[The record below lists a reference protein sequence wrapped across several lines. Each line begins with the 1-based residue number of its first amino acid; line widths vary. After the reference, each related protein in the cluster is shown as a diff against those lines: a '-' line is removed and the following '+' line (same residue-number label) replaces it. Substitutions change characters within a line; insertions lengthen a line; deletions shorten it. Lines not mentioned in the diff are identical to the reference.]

1 MIPVVV
7 GSSPIIHPMDNGY
20 WILLIFLFLG
30 AFIAASAIITGK
42 VLGFASKDGKSKFE
56 AYECGMETFG
66 NARVQFKIGYVIFA
80 LMFLVFDVEALFLF
94 PIAVHWQSIVNGTL
108 GIPVWFVFIDLGFF
122 FAVLVAGLAYAW
134 KKGWLKWE

>member
-1 MIPVVV
+1 
-7 GSSPIIHPMDNGY
+7 MDNGY
-20 WILLIFLFLG
+20 WILIIFLFLG
-30 AFIAASAIITGK
+30 AFIAAAAIITGK

-94 PIAVHWQSIVNGTL
+94 PIAVHWQSIVDGTL
-108 GIPVWFVFIDLGFF
+108 GIPVWLVFIDLGFF